1 MLHVLASA
9 TAAKVPTVSFDFKT
23 ENLQRL
29 EDAHQSL
36 GLFQHHD
43 AITGNFTK
51 VLIFSSVISMIKSAF
66 REFIKNS
73 TVKIFTSFPFWKL
86 NMNHRTNS

>member
-1 MLHVLASA
+1 MLHILATA
-9 TAAKVPTVSFDFKT
+9 TAAKVPTVSFEFKI

-43 AITGNFTK
+43 AITGRPTR
-51 VLIFSSVISMIKSAF
+51 VLVFSSVISMIKKCLF
-66 REFIKNS
+66 LD
-73 TVKIFTSFPFWKL
+73 V
-86 NMNHRTNS
+86 

>member
-1 MLHVLASA
+1 MLHVLATA
-9 TAAKVPTVSFDFKT
+9 TAAKVPTASFDYKT

-43 AITGNFTK
+43 AITGRFTEYSYF
-51 VLIFSSVISMIKSAF
+51 LA
-66 REFIKNS
+66 
-73 TVKIFTSFPFWKL
+73 
-86 NMNHRTNS
+86 